1 MALLFSTPQITLTI
15 GPDARLVRY
24 VRTSVPYASMSEY
37 ELLHERVAGSL
48 DQLGRWNH
56 VLLVDMREAVMNT
69 DPAFERAAG
78 RGRQL
83 LVRDFRRIAV
93 LVKTAIGALQVG
105 RHIRE
110 DAIDTTVFSEET
122 AAISYLLGVSGFD
135 TDPSST
141 SSVRGP
147 RSSPRP
153 GHGNGSKR

>member
-1 MALLFSTPQITLTI
+1 MALLFSTPQITLTT

-24 VRTSVPYASMSEY
+24 VRTSVPYASMSQY
-37 ELLHERVAGSL
+37 ELLHERVAGAL

-69 DPAFERAAG
+69 DPSFERAAG
-78 RGRQL
+78 RGRRL
-83 LVRDFRRIAV
+83 VVRDFRRIAV

-110 DAIDTTVFSEET
+110 DAIDTTVFNEET
-122 AAISYLLGVSGFD
+122 AAISYLLGFSGFD
-135 TDPSST
+135 SDPSPT

-147 RSSPRP
+147 RSSARSSP
-153 GHGNGSKR
+153 GSKR

>member
-1 MALLFSTPQITLTI
+1 MTLLFSTPQITLTI

-24 VRTSVPYASMSEY
+24 VRTSVPYASMLEY
-37 ELLHERVAGSL
+37 DLLHERVSGSL
-48 DQLGRWNH
+48 DQLGRRHH

-69 DPAFERAAG
+69 DPAFEKAAS

-110 DAIDTTVFSEET
+110 DSLDSIVFNEET
-122 AAISYLLGVSGFD
+122 AAISFLLGVSGFD
-135 TDPSST
+135 CDPSST
-141 SSVRGP
+141 SSVRAP
-147 RSSPRP
+147 RSSPRSGP
-153 GHGNGSKR
+153 GPGSRR